1 MKKTLLLLGM
11 LLLSSLCLAQVSKQ
25 KAIEIVMDSVIGSD
39 STNVNVYME
48 PMIRH
53 DENTK
58 RLLET
63 LPMSNTPKTIVEGDR
78 PTVANL
84 SAEIME
90 NDEVLLTWDYPE
102 GDYTEMTLS
111 WSNMDMIECFGF
123 QAAQCATDQVQRFD
137 TMDLR
142 NIDGWKIEDVTI
154 VLSPYDSV
162 LVSPYDTVY
171 PPLGNYYIRIWK
183 GDDADL
189 TIVHEQLI
197 DNPIFGQPLTVVLN
211 SNVFVDANSEL
222 RVGYYLDQYTPYTW
236 AYDSQSFT
244 NIGKSALIQVYNNH
258 SGCQPNYWHSDYPY
272 NLCISSTLSNTSEQ
286 GIAEG
291 LLGYRIYR
299 NGVLIAEIPFTFQ
312 TYYTDTEFTKD
323 IDVEYCV
330 TAVYDDEESEP
341 VCATVTITGV
351 AEEHENDGIT
361 LSPNPTSGLVHIEGA
376 TATEVRV
383 YNALGQLVKTAQNTN
398 EVNLRG
404 LPQGMYLLRITDED
418 GATATKKL
426 VVK

>member
-48 PMIRH
+48 PMIGH
-53 DENTK
+53 EENTK

-361 LSPNPTSGLVHIEGA
+361 LSPNPTNGLVRIEGA

-383 YNALGQLVKTAQNTN
+383 YNAIGQLLKTTQNTN

-404 LPQGMYLLRITDED
+404 LPQGVYLLRITDED
-418 GATATKKL
+418 GAVVTKKL
-426 VVK
+426 VVR